1 MGYRPSSSLKKDSV
15 TAILLEIVVTSNHVF
30 TLIRKIRKEYSWILT
45 CCLISS
51 LCLPLIVGGKS
62 ERGAWGMI
70 IYSKKQSPV
79 QKIMTCSKLAIYTL
93 QLFIK
98 YVDTF
103 SPIGIVSFSISES
116 TRSSIKDSL
125 VVALENWKKSYWTG
139 SLILLGFINL
149 CQIFCER

>member
-1 MGYRPSSSLKKDSV
+1 
-15 TAILLEIVVTSNHVF
+15 
-30 TLIRKIRKEYSWILT
+30 
-45 CCLISS
+45 
-51 LCLPLIVGGKS
+51 
-62 ERGAWGMI
+62 MI

-125 VVALENWKKSYWTG
+125 VVALEN
-139 SLILLGFINL
+139 
-149 CQIFCER
+149 